1 MLQSNYDPENISQ
14 KIIDILLTTGY
25 YKSINEI
32 LGYTAWLY
40 APLKE
45 ARCTLCKDQNVC
57 SAAAFWAEGAQPP
70 GGAQACKADAM
81 RQYLRE
87 RGIPSAP
94 DKKRTTDHGDFL
106 EGRSCDGP
114 DGGRF
119 HLRGAQME
127 GTLDFFDA
135 EQSDGKGRPA

>member
-1 MLQSNYDPENISQ
+1 M
-14 KIIDILLTTGY
+14 
-25 YKSINEI
+25 
-32 LGYTAWLY
+32 GYTAWLY

-70 GGAQACKADAM
+70 GGAQARRADAV

-135 EQSDGKGRPA
+135 EQPDGKGRPA